1 MIQKILKENSD
12 GTCVV
17 LTMACIGC
25 HQSTRVTVDSKSVQ
39 TWINGTNIERAFPDM
54 NKDDR
59 ELLISGT
66 HPKCWDEIFGGE
78 EE

>member
-17 LTMACIGC
+17 LTTPCIGC
-25 HQSTRVTVDSKSVQ
+25 HQSTRMTLDTDKVKR
-39 TWINGTNIERAFPDM
+39 WLNGTHIQNVFPEM
-54 NKDDR
+54 KPDDR
-59 ELLISGT
+59 EVLLSGI
-66 HPKCWDEIFGGE
+66 HGPCWDEIFGGE